1 MKINLIELMP
11 IQQEV
16 NDVVIKRLGRK
27 VSIDEYILA
36 FNVEL
41 FEYFNAIGTWKWWK
55 QSHKQDREK
64 ILDELADCFAFFLS
78 VLLRSDEVM
87 EERGKNKMSKTAERE
102 VEDTLNLL
110 FKRPRK
116 RQHRYNK
123 LINSW
128 ITMIA
133 CDHETEDNVFTT
145 QRFSVAIF

>member
-1 MKINLIELMP
+1 LNTLTQSGLENG
-11 IQQEV
+11 E
-16 NDVVIKRLGRK
+16 
-27 VSIDEYILA
+27 
-36 FNVEL
+36 
-41 FEYFNAIGTWKWWK
+41 K

-123 LINSW
+123 INK
-128 ITMIA
+128 
-133 CDHETEDNVFTT
+133 
-145 QRFSVAIF
+145 